1 MLSSNPK
8 KMDKLELNDLPAVE
22 KMPGF
27 KGKFI
32 HTDTMT
38 LAYWTIA
45 EGSIL
50 PTHHHHHEQVIN
62 MMEGELELIL
72 DGVTHR
78 LTAGDILVIPSNRPH
93 GGKAITEVKVLDVF
107 HPVREDYR

>member
-1 MLSSNPK
+1 MQMLMAQLN
-8 KMDKLELNDLPAVE
+8 LESIPEME

-27 KGKFI
+27 RGKFI

-38 LAYWTIA
+38 LAYWTIE
-45 EGSIL
+45 EGADL
-50 PTHHHHHEQVIN
+50 PVHHHHHEQVIN
-62 MMEGELELIL
+62 MLEGKLELIL
-72 DGVTHR
+72 KGEVHH
-78 LTAGDILVIPSNRPH
+78 LGPGDILVIPSNMPH